1 MTRLAILFASLIVVS
16 SFAYAGSLRQN
27 ILCLKGVAVQGVSRP
42 SVYSGVIESYVEFD
56 VTKNGE
62 SILLYY
68 PYFESEIVLPN
79 IGSLCDFQ
87 YEEREVNGQAGGRF
101 LKSQEVK
108 VVKTF
113 DCK

>member
-1 MTRLAILFASLIVVS
+1 MKRSATLFASLIVAS
-16 SFAYAGSLRQN
+16 SFAYAGSLRPN
-27 ILCLKGVAVQGVSRP
+27 IRCLKGATVEDVSRP

-68 PYFESEIVLPN
+68 PYFDSEVVLPS

-101 LKSQEVK
+101 LKNQEVK
-108 VVKTF
+108 VVKYF
-113 DCK
+113 DCN